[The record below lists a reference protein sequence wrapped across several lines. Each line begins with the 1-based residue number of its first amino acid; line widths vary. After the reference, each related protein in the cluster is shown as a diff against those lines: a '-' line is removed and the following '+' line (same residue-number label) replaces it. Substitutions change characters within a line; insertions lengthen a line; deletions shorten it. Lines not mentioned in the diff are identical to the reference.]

1 MKKRHIFLLGLLA
14 MILCAC
20 QTAKKPDH
28 DIVILF
34 ENDVHCALDGYTKLG
49 ALKQEMLAQTPYVAV
64 VSAGDYVQGAALG
77 SITKGES
84 VIQIMNAV
92 GYDVTTIGNH
102 EFDYGV
108 DQMKH
113 LMSELKANVVCC
125 NFTDLN
131 DKLLFDPYTIKQF
144 GDVKV
149 AFVGAATPTTFT
161 SSTPTYFE
169 DSKGNLIY
177 SFHVEDCFKRIEKA
191 AKEARS
197 NGADY
202 VIVIS
207 HLGDD
212 TEIDNS
218 VDMIRNTSGI
228 DAVLDGHQHHIINQR
243 INNSKGKPVILA
255 STGTAFLRMGKLT
268 IDTNGELSVEL
279 IKSVNYEGKDEH
291 VEKVIEEIHAQ
302 LNDRIN
308 AVVGHT
314 DVPLTM
320 MRFNDREVRRGE
332 TNLADFLT
340 DAFLAETG
348 ADVAMMNGGGI
359 RNQIDAGSITFG
371 EIYSVMPFNNTIC
384 MVECTG
390 QQILDALEA
399 GVSLE
404 PEENGSFMQVSGM
417 RYSYDPSIPSTVKY
431 DNNNMFI
438 GIAGDRRVIS
448 AEIKNKETGEWEP
461 LDVNKTY
468 TVGGQ
473 SYILQNKGAEGI
485 FNTAKKVQCESC
497 ANRTDVQAVVDYL
510 QKIGRITM
518 RQYGKTQQRVTVVKN
533 KH

>member
-14 MILCAC
+14 VLLCAC
-20 QTAKKPDH
+20 QSVKKPDH

-34 ENDVHCALDGYTKLG
+34 ENDVHCAIDGYTKFG

-84 VIQIMNAV
+84 IIQIMNAV

-131 DKLLFDPYTIKQF
+131 DKLLFDPYVIKQF

-149 AFVGAATPTTFT
+149 AFIGAATPTTFT
-161 SSTPTYFE
+161 SSTPTFFE
-169 DSKGNLIY
+169 DSKGNLMY
-177 SFHVEDCFKRIEKA
+177 SFHSEDCYKRIEQA

-197 NGADY
+197 QGADY
-202 VIVIS
+202 VIVLS

-218 VDMIRNTSGI
+218 VNMIRNTSGI
-228 DAVLDGHQHHIINQR
+228 DAVLDGHQHHIINQTVT
-243 INNSKGKPVILA
+243 NKSGKPIHLA

-268 IDTNGELSVEL
+268 INTEGQISVEL
-279 IKSVNYEGKDEH
+279 IRTDSYKNKSEEVA
-291 VEKVIEEIHAQ
+291 KVIADIEEQ
-302 LNDRIN
+302 LQDKIN

-320 MRFNDREVRRGE
+320 FRFNDRETRRGE

-359 RNQIDAGSITFG
+359 RNQIDAGPITFG

-384 MVECTG
+384 MIECTG

-399 GVSLE
+399 GVSLA

-417 RYSYDPSIPSTVKY
+417 RYTYDPSIPSTVKY
-431 DNNNMFI
+431 DANNMFV
-438 GIAGDRRVIS
+438 GIAGDRRVTS
-448 AEIKNKETGEWEP
+448 VEVMNKETNEWEP
-461 LDVNKTY
+461 LDLNKTY

-485 FNTAKKVQCESC
+485 FMTAKKVPCESC
-497 ANRTDVQAVVDYL
+497 GNRSDVQAVIDYL
-510 QKIGRITM
+510 QKIGGKITM
-518 RQYGKTQQRVTVVKN
+518 RQYGKPQQRITAVK
-533 KH
+533 K

>member
-1 MKKRHIFLLGLLA
+1 MKKSHIFLLGLLA
-14 MILCAC
+14 VVLCAC

-49 ALKQEMLAQTPYVAV
+49 ALKQEMLAQTPYVSV

-84 VIQIMNAV
+84 IIKIMNAV

-102 EFDYGV
+102 EFDYGI

-113 LMSELKANVVCC
+113 LMSELKAEVVCC

-131 DKLLFDPYTIKQF
+131 NNLLFQPYTIKQY

-169 DSKGNLIY
+169 DTSGKLIY
-177 SFHVEDCFKRIEKA
+177 SFHAEDCFKRIEKA

-197 NGADY
+197 KGADY
-202 VIVIS
+202 VIVLS

-228 DAVLDGHQHHIINQR
+228 DAVLDGHQHHIINQTVS
-243 INNSKGKPVILA
+243 NSKGQPIHLA

-268 IDTNGELSVEL
+268 INTNGEISVEL
-279 IKSVNYEGKDEH
+279 IKTVNYEGKDEH
-291 VEKVIEEIHAQ
+291 VAQVIDEIHDQ
-302 LNDRIN
+302 LNDKIN
-308 AVVGHT
+308 AVVGYT
-314 DVPLTM
+314 EVPLTM

-348 ADVAMMNGGGI
+348 ADIAMMNGGGI
-359 RNQIDAGSITFG
+359 RNQINAGEITYG

-417 RYSYDPSIPSTVKY
+417 RYSYDPSIPSSVKY
-431 DNNNMFI
+431 DNHNMFI
-438 GIAGDRRVIS
+438 GVASTRRITSV
-448 AEIKNKETGEWEP
+448 EVMNKQTGEWEP
-461 LDVNKTY
+461 MDLNKSY

-473 SYILQNKGAEGI
+473 SYMLLHKGAEGV
-485 FNTAKKVQCESC
+485 FNLAKKITCPEC
-497 ANRTDVQAVVDYL
+497 NGRTDVQAVIDYL
-510 QKIGRITM
+510 NKTGKVSM
-518 RQYGKTQQRVTVVKN
+518 RTYGKTQQRITVVKN
-533 KH
+533 K

>member
-1 MKKRHIFLLGLLA
+1 MKKRHIFLVGLLA
-14 MILCAC
+14 VILCAC
-20 QTAKKPDH
+20 QTVKKPDH

-34 ENDVHCALDGYTKLG
+34 ENDVHCALDGYTKFG

-84 VIQIMNAV
+84 IIKIMNAV

-102 EFDYGV
+102 EFDYGI

-113 LMSELKANVVCC
+113 LMSELKADVVCC
-125 NFTDLN
+125 NFTDLS
-131 DKLLFDPYTIKQF
+131 DKLLFPPYVIKQF

-177 SFHVEDCFKRIEKA
+177 SFHAEDCFKRIEKT

-202 VIVIS
+202 VIVLS

-218 VDMIRNTSGI
+218 VDMIRATSGI
-228 DAVLDGHQHHIINQR
+228 DAVLDGHQHHIINQTVS
-243 INNSKGKPVILA
+243 NKSGKPIHLA

-268 IDTNGELSVEL
+268 INTNGEINVEL
-279 IKSVNYEGKDEH
+279 IRTSDYKNQSEEVA
-291 VEKVIEEIHAQ
+291 KVIEDIETQ
-302 LNDRIN
+302 LEDRIN
-308 AVVGHT
+308 AVVGYT
-314 DVPLTM
+314 EIPLVM
-320 MRFNDREVRRGE
+320 FKFNDRETRRGE
-332 TNLADFLT
+332 TNLADLLA
-340 DAFLAETG
+340 DAFRDQTG
-348 ADVAMMNGGGI
+348 ADIAMVNGGGI

-371 EIYSVMPFNNTIC
+371 EIYSVMPFNNSVC

-390 QQILDALEA
+390 QQILDAIEM
-399 GVSLE
+399 GVSLA
-404 PEENGSFMQVSGM
+404 PEENGSFMQVSGL
-417 RYSYDPSIPSTVKY
+417 RYSYDPSIPTSVKY

-438 GIAGDRRVIS
+438 GIAGSRRVTS
-448 AEIKNKETGEWEP
+448 VEVLNKETGEWEP
-461 LDVNKTY
+461 LDMNKTY

-473 SYILQNKGAEGI
+473 SYILQNKGAEGV
-485 FNTAKKVQCESC
+485 FLSAKKVACPEC
-497 ANRTDVQAVVDYL
+497 NGRTDVQTVIDYL
-510 QKIGRITM
+510 QKLGRVTA
-518 RQYGKTQQRVTVVKN
+518 RQYGKPQQRITVVK
-533 KH
+533 K